1 MYKRIIHKTS
11 KKYKKEWKGFPD
23 FLGYEDTDWSIRK
36 AKELLKVALKLDN
49 YRMVFNPI

>member
-1 MYKRIIHKTS
+1 MYKRILHKTS

-36 AKELLKVALKLDN
+36 AKELLKDC
-49 YRMVFNPI
+49 IETG